1 MRTLKM
7 TKATVGFLSVCCLS
21 GLITISKTYFSSI
34 FTDVQGLREVSPRMI
49 FPQPTLP
56 EKRLVEA
63 QVQLGFKLFSTLSKS
78 QANENILIS
87 PTSIGLTLSMLY
99 NGATGSTQRE
109 IARGLS
115 FNNISLNTLNRA
127 NQTLYNDLN
136 SHEVYS
142 RLMVT
147 NSLWAREGFSFRYQF
162 LKNSRSYY
170 QAKITNL
177 DFSSSEA
184 KGIMNRWV
192 TEKTQGQA
200 QEIRDYP
207 QADDVLF
214 LINTASFQGLW
225 KIGFDHRLTENKPF
239 YLREDSVKNYPFMS
253 RQGTYNYLET
263 SQLKAV
269 ELPYGDGRF
278 SLYLFL
284 AKPNNSLPQMVE
296 GITAKKL
303 SKLLSQFRKS
313 QGLLE
318 LPRFQLNYEV
328 DLTNALKALGF
339 STLFDPDKA
348 EFSDLSSHPAYVNG
362 IKHQTIL
369 AMNQQGMTPPP
380 QNDVLLQTASMDN
393 VEETFSLTIDRP
405 FFSIIRDNKT
415 GNILFMGMIFEP

>member
-1 MRTLKM
+1 M
-7 TKATVGFLSVCCLS
+7 TKATVGFLSVCCLT
-21 GLITISKTYFSSI
+21 GLVTLSKTYFSSI
-34 FTDVQGLREVSPRMI
+34 FTDVQGLQEVSPRMI
-49 FPQPTLP
+49 FPQPNLQ

-63 QVQLGFKLFSTLSKS
+63 QVQLGFKLFSTLAESHK
-78 QANENILIS
+78 NENILIS
-87 PTSIGLTLSMLY
+87 PTSIALTLSMLY
-99 NGATGSTQRE
+99 NGATGTTQTE

-115 FNNISLNTLNRA
+115 FNNINISTLNRA
-127 NQTLYNDLN
+127 NQGLYDDLN
-136 SHEVYS
+136 SHEGYNP
-142 RLMVT
+142 LMVT

-192 TEKTQGQA
+192 TEKTQSQGQ
-200 QEIRDYP
+200 EMMDSP

-225 KIGFDHRLTENKPF
+225 EVGFDTSLIKDKPF
-239 YLREDSVKNYPFMS
+239 HLREHSVKIYPFMS

-263 SQLKAV
+263 SQLQAV

-284 AKPNNSLPQMVE
+284 AKPDNDLPQMVKE
-296 GITAKKL
+296 LTAKKL
-303 SKLLSQFRKS
+303 SKLLAKFRKS

-328 DLTNALKALGF
+328 DLTQSLKALGV
-339 STLFDPDKA
+339 STMFDPAQA
-348 EFSDLSSHPAYVNG
+348 EFAHLSSHPTYVNG

-369 AMNQQGMTPPP
+369 GINQQGITTSPES
-380 QNDVLLQTASMDN
+380 NLLPETKAIDN
-393 VEETFSLTIDRP
+393 GQERFSLTIDRP

-415 GNILFMGMIFEP
+415 GNILFIGMIFEP